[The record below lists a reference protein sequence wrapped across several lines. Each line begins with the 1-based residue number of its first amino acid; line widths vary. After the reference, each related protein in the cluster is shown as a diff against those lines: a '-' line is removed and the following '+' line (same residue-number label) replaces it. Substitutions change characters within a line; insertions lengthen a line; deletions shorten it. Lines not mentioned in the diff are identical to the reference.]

1 MYTIFERLLKER
13 GLTVADVCRATGI
26 RQSTMSNWK
35 ARNNQL
41 SAKNASLVA
50 DFFGVSVDYLM
61 GRTDTQLALEDALK
75 KQYSVRVDVDADY
88 YKDEII
94 AKLAQEMYNDPDMR
108 SLFHIKRNIDARQF
122 RAYMD
127 LIKTQYK
134 LEHPEEE

>member
-108 SLFHIKRNIDARQF
+108 SLFHIKHNIDARQF
-122 RAYMD
+122 KAYVD